1 MALSFF
7 KKGKDKEPPKAAA
20 PAPAAAPAE
29 SPTQGLESPN
39 NPAQGGGIVV
49 EEAGG
54 GHSLLD
60 QAALLY
66 ASNQIEDT
74 EKILLASL
82 DKEDRTAWYMLFDL
96 YRVTGKSDAF
106 EKLAVNF
113 AMRFETS
120 PPMWAAAK
128 AAQPAAPVKVLNL
141 PPLLDALAA
150 GRLKDDLAHVG
161 KSAPLR
167 VDFSRTS
174 DIDEGGARLSAA
186 ALANSRHLGQH
197 LEVGGVAKFLDMLKR
212 KLNANPGTAAYWLM
226 QLALLQLMGRQ
237 KEFEDLAVDYAVR
250 FELSPPS
257 WDNAVAARAVDT
269 AADEAEEEA
278 CRLEG
283 VLGDK
288 SDAWSRLGQY
298 AAQHAQVVL
307 DLSAVPRIEYA
318 GVGQF
323 MGFLMQ
329 VLGQGKTIVLRGQNT
344 LVQQL
349 FLSMGI
355 GQLATLSP
363 KPRT

>member
-20 PAPAAAPAE
+20 SAPVAASAE

-39 NPAQGGGIVV
+39 NPARGGGIVV

-54 GHSLLD
+54 QSPLD

-74 EKILLASL
+74 ENILLALL

-96 YRVTGKSDAF
+96 YRVTGRSDAF

-120 PPMWAAAK
+120 PPMWAAGK
-128 AAQPAAPVKVLNL
+128 ALQPAAPVKVLNL

-150 GRLKDDLAHVG
+150 GRLRDDLAHVG

-167 VDFSRTS
+167 VEFGRTS
-174 DIDEGGARLSAA
+174 DIDEDGARLSAA
-186 ALANSRHLGQH
+186 ALADSRHLGQH
-197 LEVGGVAKFLDMLKR
+197 LEVGGVVKFLEVLKR
-212 KLNANPGTAAYWLM
+212 KLNASPGTVAFWLM

-257 WDNAVAARAVDT
+257 WDNTVAARAVEV

-283 VLGDK
+283 ILGDK
-288 SDAWSRLGQY
+288 QSDVWGRLGQY

-329 VLGQGKTIVLRGQNT
+329 LLGQGKTIVLRGQNT

>member
-20 PAPAAAPAE
+20 TPAAAAAE

-54 GHSLLD
+54 GQSQLD

-66 ASNQIEDT
+66 ASNQLEDA
-74 EKILLASL
+74 EKILLSLL
-82 DKEDRTAWYMLFDL
+82 DKDDRAAWYMLFDF
-96 YRVTGKSDAF
+96 YRVTSRSEAF

-113 AMRFETS
+113 ALRFETS
-120 PPMWAAAK
+120 PPMWTAAK
-128 AAQPAAPVKVLNL
+128 PAKNAAPVKVLNL
-141 PPLLDALAA
+141 PAQMDTIAA
-150 GRLKDDLAHVG
+150 GRLRDDLAHVG

-174 DIDEGGARLSAA
+174 DIDEAGARLAA
-186 ALANSRHLGQH
+186 RVLTESRHLGQH
-197 LEVGGVAKFLDMLKR
+197 LEVSGVARFLEVLKR
-212 KLNANPGTAAYWLM
+212 KLNAQSSIEAFWLM

-237 KEFEDLAVDYAVR
+237 SEFEDMAVDYAVR

-257 WDNAVAARAVDT
+257 WDNAVAAREVEA
-269 AADEAEEEA
+269 AADPQTEEA
-278 CRLEG
+278 YRLEG
-283 VLGDK
+283 VLGEK
-288 SDAWSRLGQY
+288 QAEAWGKLNQY
-298 AAQHAQVVL
+298 AAQHVQVVL

-318 GVGQF
+318 SVGQF
-323 MGFLMQ
+323 MNLLMQ
-329 VLGQGKTIVLRGQNT
+329 LLGQGKTIVLRGQNT

-355 GQLATLSP
+355 AQLATLAP
-363 KPRT
+363 ALRA

>member
-7 KKGKDKEPPKAAA
+7 KKGKDKESPKAAA
-20 PAPAAAPAE
+20 APAAPAAE

-49 EEAGG
+49 EEVGG
-54 GHSLLD
+54 GQSLLD

-66 ASNQIEDT
+66 ASQQFEDT
-74 EKILLASL
+74 EKILLSL
-82 DKEDRTAWYMLFDL
+82 LEKDDGQAWHMLFDF
-96 YRVTGKSDAF
+96 YRVMDRSDAF

-113 AMRFETS
+113 AVRFETS
-120 PPMWAAAK
+120 PPMWASAK
-128 AAQPAAPVKVLNL
+128 VAQPATPVKVLSL
-141 PPLLDALAA
+141 PTQLDVIGA
-150 GRLKDDLAHVG
+150 GRLRADLAHAG

-167 VDFSRTS
+167 VDFSRAA
-174 DIDEGGARLSAA
+174 DLDEEGARLVAA
-186 ALANSRHLGQH
+186 ALADSRHLGQH
-197 LEVGGVAKFLDMLKR
+197 LEVSGVMKFLEILKR
-212 KLNANPGTAAYWLM
+212 KLNANPGTAAFWLM

-257 WDNAVAARAVDT
+257 WDNAVAAREVEAVPDL
-269 AADEAEEEA
+269 AAEEV

-283 VLGDK
+283 VLGEKQADVWHK
-288 SDAWSRLGQY
+288 LNQY
-298 AAQHAQVVL
+298 TAQHNQVIL
-307 DLSAVPRIEYA
+307 DLSAVPRIDYA
-318 GVGQF
+318 SVGQF
-323 MGFLMQ
+323 MSLLMQ
-329 VLGQGKTIVLRGQNT
+329 LLGQGKNIVLRGQNA

-355 GQLATLSP
+355 SQLATLSP

>member
-7 KKGKDKEPPKAAA
+7 KKGKDKEPPKAASV
-20 PAPAAAPAE
+20 PAAAPAE

-54 GHSLLD
+54 GHSALD

-74 EKILLASL
+74 ENILLTLL

-96 YRVTGKSDAF
+96 YRVTGKSEAF
-106 EKLAVNF
+106 EKLAVSF

-120 PPMWAAAK
+120 PPMWSAAK
-128 AAQPAAPVKVLNL
+128 TAQPAAPVKVLNL
-141 PPLLDALAA
+141 PPLLDALGA

-167 VDFSRTS
+167 VDFTRTS
-174 DIDEGGARLSAA
+174 DIDEDGARLSAA
-186 ALANSRHLGQH
+186 ALADSRHLGRH
-197 LEVGGVAKFLDMLKR
+197 LEVGGVVKFLEVLKR
-212 KLNANPGTAAYWLM
+212 KLNANPGTAAFWLM

-257 WDNAVAARAVDT
+257 WDNAVAAREVEAVPDG
-269 AADEAEEEA
+269 AAEEA

-283 VLGDK
+283 LLGEKQGDV
-288 SDAWSRLGQY
+288 WSRLNQY
-298 AAQHAQVVL
+298 AAQHAQIIL

-318 GVGQF
+318 SVGQF
-323 MGFLMQ
+323 MSFLMQ
-329 VLGQGKTIVLRGQNT
+329 LLSQGKTIVLRGQNA

-355 GQLATLSP
+355 SQLATLSP
-363 KPRT
+363 KPHT